1 MNDFHQCDLCNL
13 NRATLHI
20 DEVHDGD
27 LQGSAHLCDDCWYRL
42 GIRIPLGNIWNHIRR
57 IRDQGL
63 MDPGVNPTNPDE
75 LTMETDEFEEGDLD
89 ELLDPGS
96 LAVAEPDEEVE
107 DEDLFGDVEDALSA
121 SSEGA
126 NRQDNLNLENMIDR
140 LDKEEDTH
148 EENQPLGIQ
157 AVRIGRIHPTLV
169 SLFPIPMLKKHK
181 AIPIKMEESRVTV
194 ALADPFDVLSKTNIE
209 VYLEHMGLG
218 FVQAIAS
225 ETEILAELE
234 RHANPPGDMDLLS

>member
-75 LTMETDEFEEGDLD
+75 LTMETDEFEEDDLD

-96 LAVAEPDEEVE
+96 LAVAEPDE
-107 DEDLFGDVEDALSA
+107 
-121 SSEGA
+121 
-126 NRQDNLNLENMIDR
+126 
-140 LDKEEDTH
+140 
-148 EENQPLGIQ
+148 
-157 AVRIGRIHPTLV
+157 
-169 SLFPIPMLKKHK
+169 
-181 AIPIKMEESRVTV
+181 
-194 ALADPFDVLSKTNIE
+194 
-209 VYLEHMGLG
+209 
-218 FVQAIAS
+218 
-225 ETEILAELE
+225 
-234 RHANPPGDMDLLS
+234 